1 MRSVL
6 RRKMI
11 DRTWSPPLKGAAA
24 TVVSIERP
32 DRHRHAPGRRP
43 QTRSRGEGSIQRVEG
58 REGYRAQLT
67 LPDGR
72 RPVKQ
77 FKTKQQA
84 ADWLSSQRALA
95 DAGKLVA
102 PSTLRLCD
110 WMDEWLA
117 NRHRAPNTIALELS
131 HWRTH
136 FGPICE
142 VRLDR
147 LTAQTCRRWLEGLD
161 QRLKVARPPLGQ
173 PHTLR
178 HCYNLLRTALNGAVE
193 HRLIG
198 SNPMAGLPRPK
209 VPKPQPKFLTEDEVR
224 RLLAAVNAT
233 GDPRSIAVH
242 LMLRL
247 GLRRGEAL
255 GLVWG
260 DVDFETGAISITHQL
275 QRLADAE
282 DPSKSRLARV
292 PPKTESSLRMLV
304 ADAHLL
310 AFLKDVRATSL
321 DPAGPQDLLVSL
333 HGGAPV
339 DPDAMTSWLRELGRS
354 IGIVCTPHRL
364 RHTSATMMLNHNVAI
379 TTVGAVLG
387 HTDIRTTGVYAR
399 VLDDTKS
406 GAIEVLGDVL
416 GKI

>member
-1 MRSVL
+1 V
-6 RRKMI
+6 I
-11 DRTWSPPLKGAAA
+11 DLAWSPPPQGAAA
-24 TVVSIERP
+24 TVACIDRTDDQQVS
-32 DRHRHAPGRRP
+32 PGRRP
-43 QTRSRGEGSIQRVEG
+43 QVRSRGEGSIQRVEG
-58 REGYRAQLT
+58 RDGYRAQLT

-84 ADWLSSQRALA
+84 ADWLSAQRALA
-95 DAGKLVA
+95 DAGQLVA

-117 NRHRAPNTIALELS
+117 HRHRAPNTVAQELS
-131 HWRTH
+131 HWSTH
-136 FGPICE
+136 FNSIRV

-147 LTAQTCRRWLEGLD
+147 LTVQVCRRWLEELD
-161 QRLKVARPPLGQ
+161 QHLRAARPPLGQ

-193 HRLIG
+193 HRLIA
-198 SNPMAGLPRPK
+198 SNPMATLPRPK
-209 VPKPQPKFLTEDEVR
+209 VPKPSPKFLTEDEVK

-233 GDPRSIAVH
+233 GDPRAIAVH

-260 DVDFETGAISITHQL
+260 DVDFDSGAISVTHQL
-275 QRLADAE
+275 QRVPDQADPAT
-282 DPSKSRLARV
+282 SRLARV
-292 PPKTESSLRMLV
+292 APKTEGSIRTLV
-304 ADAHLL
+304 ADSHLL
-310 AFLKDVRATSL
+310 EFLRVVRCTSIY
-321 DPAGPQDLLVSL
+321 PAGPQDLLVTL
-333 HGGAPV
+333 REGVPV
-339 DPDAMTSWLRELGRS
+339 DPDAMTSWLRTIGLS
-354 IGIVCTPHRL
+354 IGVVCTPHRL

-387 HTDIRTTGVYAR
+387 HSDIRTTGVYAR

-406 GAIEVLGDVL
+406 GAIETLGEAL
-416 GKI
+416 GRI